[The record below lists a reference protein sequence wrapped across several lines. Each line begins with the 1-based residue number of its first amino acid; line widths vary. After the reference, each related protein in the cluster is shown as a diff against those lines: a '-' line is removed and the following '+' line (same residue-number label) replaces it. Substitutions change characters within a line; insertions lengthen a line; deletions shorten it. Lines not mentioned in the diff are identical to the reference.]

1 MKTPERMDCNS
12 KLRLGSVIDALL
24 FFLKIDPH

>member
-12 KLRLGSVIDALL
+12 KLRLGSVMGALL
-24 FFLKIDPH
+24 W